1 MAPKE
6 DEEQRSPW
14 AKPAFVLAGAFVLGA
29 LVLGLW
35 LALGAG
41 SNHKP
46 NHVGATGTSS
56 SVGTKA
62 HTSTPYATRPP
73 TAIGSNSSQAS
84 AGCHVPPGS
93 QQVLTVAPSGITWQL
108 WQGIALPY
116 SKMAGPEVIQGDVA
130 RCYAHSPLGALL
142 ATVQIT
148 SRFVVATDWQPI
160 VYQQILPTAGR
171 EIVIKTEEAAAREPN
186 TPSPPGTYSQIAGF
200 SFVTYTPQVVAID
213 LVERGEN
220 GAMAVGT
227 YTVQWSDGDW
237 KVVVQPNGQFTPP
250 VQQVSSL
257 AGYVM
262 WGGV

>member
-1 MAPKE
+1 M
-6 DEEQRSPW
+6 
-14 AKPAFVLAGAFVLGA
+14 
-29 LVLGLW
+29 
-35 LALGAG
+35 
-41 SNHKP
+41 
-46 NHVGATGTSS
+46 
-56 SVGTKA
+56 
-62 HTSTPYATRPP
+62 
-73 TAIGSNSSQAS
+73 
-84 AGCHVPPGS
+84 
-93 QQVLTVAPSGITWQL
+93 APSGITWQL